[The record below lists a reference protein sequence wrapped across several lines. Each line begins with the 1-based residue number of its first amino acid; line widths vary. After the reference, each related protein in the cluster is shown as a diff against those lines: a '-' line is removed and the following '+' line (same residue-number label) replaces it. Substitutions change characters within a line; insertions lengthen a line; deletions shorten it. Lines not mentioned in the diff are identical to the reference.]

1 MMFFAW
7 GYRLEEAVIPTIGC
21 IVHFPHMTVIDA
33 AGLARGV
40 FCFYNDNVSEQRSNG
55 FSPKSTARVLAGC
68 VASELS
74 SVWIPL

>member
-1 MMFFAW
+1 MISAW

-40 FCFYNDNVSEQRSNG
+40 FCFYNDNVSEQLFNG
-55 FSPKSTARVLAGC
+55 FWSRGVVEVSANCIACVLRPSGI
-68 VASELS
+68 L
-74 SVWIPL
+74 L